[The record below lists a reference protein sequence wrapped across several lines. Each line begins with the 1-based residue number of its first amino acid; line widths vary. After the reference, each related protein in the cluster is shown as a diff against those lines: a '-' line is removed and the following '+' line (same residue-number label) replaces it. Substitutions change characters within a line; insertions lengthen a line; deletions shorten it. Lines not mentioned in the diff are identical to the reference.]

1 MSKGEIDAAAK
12 HSEIILR
19 PIDDAEAQV
28 VSPTDVPRE
37 SEFETGAE
45 LTEHFGF
52 ASEMFGLRIDS
63 EGVRRSLCVNDIPFA
78 AAENRA
84 NTGPCIRRETRAR
97 NWIPQR
103 KCS

>member
-1 MSKGEIDAAAK
+1 MSKGEIDAAPE
-12 HSEIILR
+12 HTEIILW

-37 SEFETGAE
+37 PKFEAGSE

-52 ASEMFGLRIDS
+52 AAEMFGLRIDS
-63 EGVRRSLCVNDIPFA
+63 EGVRRSLRVNDIVFPA
-78 AAENRA
+78 TENRA
-84 NTGPCIRRETRAR
+84 NTGPCIRRKTRAR

>member
-1 MSKGEIDAAAK
+1 MSKGEIDAATK
-12 HSEIILR
+12 HSEIILG
-19 PIDDAEAQV
+19 PIDHTEAQV
-28 VSPTDVPRE
+28 VSPTDVPSE

-45 LTEHFGF
+45 LAEHFGF

-63 EGVRRSLCVNDIPFA
+63 EGVRRPLCVDDIPFA

>member
-1 MSKGEIDAAAK
+1 MSKGEIETATE

-28 VSPTDVPRE
+28 VSPTDVPRK

-45 LTEHFGF
+45 LTEHFGL
-52 ASEMFGLRIDS
+52 AAEMFRLRIDS
-63 EGVRRSLCVNDIPFA
+63 EGVRRSLCVNDVSFA

-84 NTGPCIRRETRAR
+84 NTGPCVGG
-97 NWIPQR
+97 
-103 KCS
+103 